1 MSSEANFYNR
11 TVAMLN
17 SVKSFENVNL
27 KTNLQNIA
35 HGSVDKVLGQI
46 EQPEHAESIKRA
58 SFESALDGIRNGR
71 MTYKGDLVFPMIQ
84 EEMST
89 RL

>member
-17 SVKSFENVNL
+17 SVKNFENVNL

-35 HGSVDKVLGQI
+35 QGSVDKVLGQI
-46 EQPEHAESIKRA
+46 DSPEHADSIKRA
-58 SFESALDGIRNGR
+58 SFESALDGIRAGR